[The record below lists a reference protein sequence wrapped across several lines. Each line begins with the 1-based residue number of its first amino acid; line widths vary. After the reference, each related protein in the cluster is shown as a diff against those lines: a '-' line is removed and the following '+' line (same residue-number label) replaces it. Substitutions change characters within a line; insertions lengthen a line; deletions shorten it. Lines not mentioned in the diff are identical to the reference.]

1 MSKSIRCLKLEVR
14 SALDILLQQN
24 TIDQEGRMKRETTLF
39 FLSIIRKCL
48 NVQVQDRLVIFIF
61 N

>member
-24 TIDQEGRMKRETTLF
+24 TIGDQEGRLKRETTQF
-39 FLSIIRKCL
+39 FLPMIRKCL
-48 NVQVQDRLVIFIF
+48 NVQVQDRSV
-61 N
+61 